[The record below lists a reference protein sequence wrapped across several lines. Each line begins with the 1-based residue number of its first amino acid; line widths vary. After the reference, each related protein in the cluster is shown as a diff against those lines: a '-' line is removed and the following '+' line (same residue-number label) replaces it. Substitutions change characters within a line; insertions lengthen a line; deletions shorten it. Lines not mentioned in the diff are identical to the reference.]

1 MMAKGPLL
9 IDAAMQDKNALSV
22 TPDAVVRGVL
32 WQVTDDRFRL
42 DAPGIACYDV
52 GGGRTVTIEPAP
64 GATGAEVAR
73 ILGMAPL
80 AALLY
85 QRGCLAFHA
94 AACVPPLL
102 DSESGRGGETQ
113 GAILLAGSSGAGKST
128 LLAALVQRG
137 WRAIADELAIVD
149 LDAHGRPIVFPHP
162 SPIRLWPDVQVA
174 LEWAETPV
182 GRLEPPRDPQPL
194 QAIYWIGVH
203 NRGGVE
209 ASELS
214 GVDRFRAIG
223 SLMYNT
229 HIADALLDRTVYLHK
244 AGAIAQTVSLH
255 RLGRPREQ
263 WCIDALVDKILTDSA
278 CRCPV

>member
-1 MMAKGPLL
+1 MPGEEC
-9 IDAAMQDKNALSV
+9 AA
-22 TPDAVVRGVL
+22 RGVL
-32 WQVTDDRFRL
+32 WQVTGDRFRL
-42 DAPGIACYDV
+42 DAPGVASYDV

-73 ILGMAPL
+73 ILSMAPL

-102 DSESGRGGETQ
+102 DSENERGGETP

-137 WRAIADELAIVD
+137 WRALADELAIVD
-149 LDAHGRPIVFPHP
+149 LDAQGHPIVFPHP
-162 SPIRLWPDVQVA
+162 SPIRLWPDAQAA
-174 LEWAETPV
+174 LRWAETPV
-182 GRLEPPRDPQPL
+182 GRLEPLRDPQPL
-194 QAIYWIGVH
+194 GAIYWLSVH

-214 GVDRFRAIG
+214 GIDRFRAIG
-223 SLMYNT
+223 ALMYNT
-229 HIADALLDRTVYLHK
+229 HIADALLDRTIYLHK
-244 AGAIAQTVSLH
+244 AGALAQTVSLH
-255 RLGRPREQ
+255 RLGRSRGH
-263 WCIDALVDKILTDSA
+263 WCIDALVDKISTDSA
-278 CRCPV
+278 CRSPG